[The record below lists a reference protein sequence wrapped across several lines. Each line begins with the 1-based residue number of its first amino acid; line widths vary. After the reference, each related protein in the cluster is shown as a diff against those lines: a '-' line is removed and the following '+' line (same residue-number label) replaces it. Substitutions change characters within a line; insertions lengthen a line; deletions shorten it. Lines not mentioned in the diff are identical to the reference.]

1 VRNISLKHKNNKTHN
16 NKRSFMPNFSNS
28 ALRLFQGFFSNN
40 QSSKSEIKTVL
51 DGNSAVAAI
60 ETCLAEAAGLGAS
73 FPVNTTA
80 WQTEAK
86 NCFGKALISRESK
99 DARGALA
106 AAIGLSMSG
115 TRATAF
121 LSSPDLMKVQDLLV
135 TAVGRHLPLVLHLS
149 NRTIAGHAGALG
161 SGHKAYYLSADSG
174 FFMLHAIN
182 VQEAVDLSLIARRV
196 AELTLIPGLVAMDG
210 EQTALAAQELSLPH
224 PDLVRKFVGEP
235 DELIT
240 APTPA
245 QKFLF
250 GETRRRVPRW
260 HDPDRAVMHGA
271 LQGSETWAL
280 GSVAKHPYFTHHL
293 GEILDAAFAEL
304 SEQTGRNLGSI
315 STYKMDNAQI
325 VLVAQGATVEILE
338 NIADYMR
345 EKRNLK
351 VGVLGIRC
359 LRPFPAALIAKH
371 LHKKRIV
378 AVLERADTPLA
389 TDPPLMRQVRAA
401 LERALENGR
410 LGGIHPDYPAIK
422 DKALPRFRSV
432 VYGLGG
438 YPLRS
443 ADLIK
448 LCEDLEE
455 KGKGRIFLGIEF
467 ARASSIYPKRQ
478 VLLDSLR
485 RNYPHINELG
495 LKSEIACPDLRPA
508 GALTVA
514 IHQMSE
520 QGEKGLATEAAVLLQ
535 HLKGGSIRSL
545 PKLLQERWASGWL
558 DIFTY
563 APEKLRQLG
572 DDLTIDV
579 TVLTEPLRL
588 TQAIGKLRKGGIM
601 LAVST
606 LDEEIFWQSLSPIV
620 REELQIQKIRLF
632 LINTSILGGLF
643 ATLAELLDIKPRRI
657 LSSYED
663 SLPETERTER
673 LQTFQ
678 TGLESIHEIKTTVK
692 TSKLTGFLGKTDEV
706 PLAVRHLAHNR
717 DTYDS
722 LPRFWDQVGVLYRN
736 GETNEMMP
744 NPYLA
749 MGIIPPLSSTFRDLS
764 GAREMLP
771 IFDPNT
777 CTGCGQ
783 CWIRCPDSAMASLVI
798 SPKILIDAGIKLAKA
813 DSLRMAASKL
823 TKRIHSLAREPEK
836 CFNTAGELI
845 QAAFSEF
852 KDKLPEQVP
861 AAIEAVIQKI
871 GELPIARTQPFF
883 YDSEHY
889 QYDTGELFSL
899 VINPDACKAC
909 GLCVDACKEG
919 ALSRVPQTQENL
931 QQTRLTWRLWEQL
944 PDTNG
949 QSVEHA
955 REKIGNMPAILLSR
969 HCQLSLAGGDNSEA
983 GSGEKLA
990 VRLALAVTEYHQQ
1003 PLMSDFL
1010 KQIVTT
1016 RKQIITH
1023 IRESIAQALPTE
1035 VLTDNLSGINDLL
1048 DNTQDLIE
1056 SSHLRHLVKLSQG
1069 LTKLEWQLSEGEQG
1083 LGRARFSLAIAG
1095 KRLTTWAGTWPHN
1108 PFQVPVAID
1117 MNGETAQLASGLLA
1131 GQLRIAI
1138 EGITLL
1144 RQAKQALEQPTIPI
1158 AQKPISLE
1166 WQALTKEEQEFCSP
1180 LLVLGNEEIFGGIK
1194 HLLNT
1199 NLPLK
1204 VIILSDSETNEIGLT
1219 ALLQSSNAYI
1229 VQTSLANTEHF
1240 MKNIKAALNYSGPA
1254 LIHIHAP
1261 NPESNG
1267 FATDQT
1273 ITQAKHALKSHT
1285 FPLFSYDPN
1294 RQGVFGS
1301 RISIEGNPE
1310 DEGNNTNTSSWHI
1323 LQELAGVV
1331 TPFTKNVEAKLK
1343 QEIAEKHEAELAAI
1357 KQDYET
1363 KIENLQA
1370 EMELEMAERVKN
1382 KLMNLA
1388 GYN

>member
-1 VRNISLKHKNNKTHN
+1 
-16 NKRSFMPNFSNS
+16 MPSFSNS
-28 ALRLFQGFFSNN
+28 ALRLFQRFFST
-40 QSSKSEIKTVL
+40 SPPPKAAIKTVL
-51 DGNSAVAAI
+51 DGNTAVAAI
-60 ETCLAEAAGLGAS
+60 EVCLAEAAGLGAS
-73 FPVNTTA
+73 FPAEVTAFA
-80 WQTEAK
+80 WQTEQLRRGQ
-86 NCFGKALISRESK
+86 NCFGKTLTGRDSE
-99 DARGALA
+99 DARGAVA

-115 TRATAF
+115 ARATAF
-121 LSSPDLMKVQDLLV
+121 LSSPDLMQIQDLLV
-135 TAVGRHLPLVLHLS
+135 SAVGRHLPLVLHLS

-174 FFMLHAIN
+174 FFMLHATN
-182 VQEAVDLSLIARRV
+182 VQEAVDLSLVARRV

-210 EQTALAAQELSLPH
+210 EQTALAAQDVSLPH
-224 PDLVRKFVGEP
+224 PDLVRKFVGDP

-271 LQGSETWAL
+271 LQGPETWAL

-304 SEQTGRNLGSI
+304 SEQIGRNLGPI
-315 STYKMDNAQI
+315 STYKIDNAQI
-325 VLVAQGATVEILE
+325 VLVAQGATVETLE

-345 EKRNLK
+345 DKQSLK

-371 LHKKRIV
+371 LQKKRIV
-378 AVLERADTPLA
+378 AVLERADAPMA
-389 TDPPLMRQVRAA
+389 SDPPLMRQVRAS
-401 LERALENGR
+401 LVQALENTK
-410 LGGIHPDYPAIK
+410 LK
-422 DKALPRFRSV
+422 FPRFRSV

-455 KGKGRIFLGIEF
+455 KGRGRIFLGIEF
-467 ARASSIYPKRQ
+467 ARASSLYPKRQ

-495 LKSEIACPDLRPA
+495 LKSETACPDLRPE

-520 QGEKGLATEAAVLLQ
+520 QGEKGLAAEAAVLLQ
-535 HLKGGSIRSL
+535 RLKGGSIRSL
-545 PKLLQERWASGWL
+545 PGLLRERWASGWL

-563 APEKLRQLG
+563 APENLRQPG

-588 TQAIGKLRKGGIM
+588 TQAIGRLRKGGIL

-606 LDEEIFWQSLSPIV
+606 LDEETFWQSLSPV
-620 REELQIQKIRLF
+620 LREEVQSQEIRLF
-632 LINTSILGGLF
+632 LINTSVLGGLF
-643 ATLAELLDIKPRRI
+643 ATLSELLDIKTRRI
-657 LSSYED
+657 LSTYED
-663 SLPETERTER
+663 SFPKTEAAER
-673 LQTFQ
+673 LQAFQ
-678 TGLESIHEIKTTVK
+678 TGLKSSQEIKTPVK
-692 TSKLTGFLGKTDEV
+692 TTVLTNFLGKTDEV
-706 PLAVRHLAHNR
+706 PLAVRYLARNR

-749 MGIIPPLSSTFRDLS
+749 MGIIPPLSSTFRDIS

-771 IFDPNT
+771 VFDPNA

-798 SPKILIDAGIKLAKA
+798 SPKALIDAGIKLAKA

-823 TKRIHSLAREPEK
+823 TKRLHSLAREPEK

-845 QAAFSEF
+845 QAAFSEL

-861 AAIEAVIQKI
+861 AAIDAVIQKI

-909 GLCVDACKEG
+909 GLCVDACQDG
-919 ALSRVPQTQENL
+919 ALSRVPQTKENL
-931 QQTRLTWRLWEQL
+931 QQAQLIWRLWEQL
-944 PDTNG
+944 PDTSG
-949 QSVEHA
+949 QSVERA

-1003 PLMSDFL
+1003 PLMNDFL

-1016 RKQIITH
+1016 REQVITH

-1035 VLTDNLSGINDLL
+1035 VLTDNLDGINELL

-1056 SSHLRHLVKLSQG
+1056 SSHLRRLVKLSQA
-1069 LTKLEWQLSEGEQG
+1069 LAKLEWQLSEGEQG
-1083 LGRARFSLAIAG
+1083 LGRARYSLAIAG

-1131 GQLRIAI
+1131 GQLRAAT
-1138 EGITLL
+1138 EGIALL
-1144 RQAKQALEQPTIPI
+1144 REARQALEQPT

-1166 WQALTKEEQEFCSP
+1166 WQDLTKEEQQFCSP
-1180 LLVLGNEEIFGGIK
+1180 LLLLGNEEVFGGIEQ
-1194 HLLNT
+1194 LLNT
-1199 NLPLK
+1199 DLPLK
-1204 VIILSDSETNEIGLT
+1204 VIILSDFKTNEIGLT
-1219 ALLQSSNAYI
+1219 ALLQPSNAYI

-1240 MKNIKAALNYSGPA
+1240 MKNIKAALAYAGPA

-1267 FATDQT
+1267 FASDQT
-1273 ITQAKHALKSHT
+1273 IIQAKNALKSHT

-1301 RISIEGNPE
+1301 RISLEGNPE
-1310 DEGNNTNTSSWHI
+1310 YEENHQDTTIWKI
-1323 LQELAGVV
+1323 LQELAGIV
-1331 TPFTKNVEAKLK
+1331 TPFTAKVEAKLK
-1343 QEIAEKHEAELAAI
+1343 QEIAAEHQAELDAL
-1357 KQDYET
+1357 KQEYET
-1363 KIENLQA
+1363 RIEKLQA
-1370 EMELEMAERVKN
+1370 EMEIEMAERVKN
-1382 KLMNLA
+1382 RLMNLA